1 MTGIQARLRALQKER
16 DAQRPK
22 GGILVDVGNCWWAIS
37 ATTTNAGKTKYDTRE
52 AALEALRDCKSIL
65 EL

>member
-1 MTGIQARLRALQKER
+1 MTGIQARLKALQKER
-16 DAQRPK
+16 DAQQPK

-37 ATTTNAGKTKYDTRE
+37 ATTANAGKTEFETRE
-52 AALEALRDCKSIL
+52 AVLEALKDCKSIL